1 MFCNIKKKI
10 LYLQYKPAP
19 VKKVSPVTS
28 TSSVSSS
35 RLPQRPAYGQGG
47 GTGTDRISEL
57 NCKVFPKSLQAAL
70 AHLISCSVK
79 ACSNMIQDLIF
90 WYHQQLH
97 SWQYWMCEKTDPGT
111 FFFFFFLP
119 CCHGNFYTATVK
131 LWCLHQQKI
140 ERVFYLPVQA
150 LQRLSYSQPKY
161 TKLASSFI
169 PRL

>member
-1 MFCNIKKKI
+1 MSKCFVILKKKI

-57 NCKVFPKSLQAAL
+57 NCKAFPKSLQAAL

-111 FFFFFFLP
+111 FFFFSPVVMVTSTRPLSSSDVFTNRKSSVFSICLYKLYRD
-119 CCHGNFYTATVK
+119 CHIHSLNT
-131 LWCLHQQKI
+131 QN
-140 ERVFYLPVQA
+140 
-150 LQRLSYSQPKY
+150 
-161 TKLASSFI
+161 
-169 PRL
+169 